1 MDYYYQDA
9 IDDDNN
15 DGDDDGTCTAAGE
28 RRSFET
34 PTQCEPGSKHCQV
47 VSFSNIRQYND
58 RSL

>member
-28 RRSFET
+28 RQSFET

-47 VSFSNIRQYND
+47 VSLSNIR
-58 RSL
+58 